1 MQSVA
6 VLYAVFIAIFVLS
19 MQSNRDSINSI
30 SNRIKQARY
39 ILMGSY

>member
-19 MQSNRDSINSI
+19 LQSNRDSINSI
-30 SNRIKQARY
+30 ANRISRHD
-39 ILMGSY
+39 IF